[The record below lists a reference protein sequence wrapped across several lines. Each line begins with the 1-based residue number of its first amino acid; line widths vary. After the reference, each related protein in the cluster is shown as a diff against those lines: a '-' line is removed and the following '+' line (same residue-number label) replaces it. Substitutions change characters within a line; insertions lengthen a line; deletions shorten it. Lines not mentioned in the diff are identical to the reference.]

1 MLSMISSCLWMTR
14 ASVRVTHGISEPRS
28 GRPQQHNLHTLHTV
42 TRLLSKYLR
51 LPSADKP
58 PTQEAHKAG
67 HDDDDCDGDP
77 RDGTSGEAALVR
89 ASAGTVTVHEVA
101 ENRALIIRWRSAARA
116 VSDTLD
122 ATACLCTQL
131 ACFTGVQVT
140 ARWTGAALI
149 GLISFGACGTS
160 RMTFCTV
167 ATSCC

>member
-67 HDDDDCDGDP
+67 HDDDDCNGDP

-101 ENRALIIRWRSAARA
+101 ENGALIIRWRSAARA
-116 VSDTLD
+116 VSDALVCVSASCYCYSSCI
-122 ATACLCTQL
+122 ATCDHRLFSVRRSHRSKVPRGRL
-131 ACFTGVQVT
+131 
-140 ARWTGAALI
+140 GAYA
-149 GLISFGACGTS
+149 ISVGT
-160 RMTFCTV
+160 
-167 ATSCC
+167 